1 MMKRAKERYASLDL
15 VMSVAEYFELGR
27 DKAKAIATQVG
38 KAVSRWRNEAWQ
50 RGISK
55 SEIDRMASAFEHDD
69 LKKAL
74 GK

>member
-1 MMKRAKERYASLDL
+1 
-15 VMSVAEYFELGR
+15 MSVADYFELGR

-38 KAVSRWRNEAWQ
+38 KAVSAWRNAARQ
-50 RGISK
+50 HGISK
-55 SEIDRMASAFEHDD
+55 IEIDRMASAFEHDD